1 MSQYT
6 FEAMT
11 EPKIIES
18 NLGFTDNH
26 DGTFTVTATQR
37 YPHKNDRTIEMRF
50 THNGL
55 AAITG
60 TLRFLIGEDGEGNG
74 TTNSQ
79 D

>member
-18 NLGFTDNH
+18 DLGFTDNH
-26 DGTFTVTATQR
+26 DGNFTVTATQR
-37 YPHKNDRTIEMRF
+37 YPRKNDRTIEMKF
-50 THNGL
+50 TRNGL

-60 TLRFLIGEDGEGNG
+60 TLRFLIGEEGDSDG
-74 TTNSQ
+74 TANS
-79 D
+79 